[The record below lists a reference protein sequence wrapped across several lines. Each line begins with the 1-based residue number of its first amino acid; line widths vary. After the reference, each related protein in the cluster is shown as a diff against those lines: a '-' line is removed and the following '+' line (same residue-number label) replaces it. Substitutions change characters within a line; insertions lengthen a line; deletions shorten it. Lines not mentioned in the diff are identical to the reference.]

1 MANIKVN
8 EITRTYTYNMQ
19 NSDYCTVAL
28 PITACWGPAFEDPDS
43 LGIDAAT
50 ELENVGWSRFPAT
63 QEGLERFVST
73 YRGPSSNYRITKD
86 YSYQM
91 AMTLIT
97 QGYAVLTC
105 RLCPGTRASV
115 SIPVVDPESSD
126 SSTGATGTLEIKAR
140 YPGTFGNN
148 LRVRITKQKLGADTF
163 YLNLIVYSVDATGG
177 QTAVENKVFV
187 LDPANATDTIPSID
201 GLESNFLTFAITG
214 SPTEDDLVTDGNVN
228 LAGGSDDFA
237 LGNNAADMV
246 QQAIDLADARFDDG
260 ADIST
265 YVRALESVKNT
276 ATLTQAAALRFNEW
290 LYTHCTGTAT
300 YEGIYDL
307 LDDQLTYNPSRLIC
321 PWDDQNILSINPD
334 MIITNMSVSPMHK
347 KLMDIAY
354 TSRCATAYLDI
365 PKSLPRNRVWDEDE
379 DNRGYAQQLS
389 SLAEEKNDTLYT
401 THSALF
407 APWGQ
412 YQYVGTNRQAP
423 ATPAF
428 QALLI
433 ERAMILNQASQYEW
447 AMPTSRVN
455 NVALGKLDY
464 TVPKSLMDQWQSSE
478 GVRVNIITTLPDMGT
493 TLWGNATL
501 FNIPPASY
509 QALANLS
516 TRKLFNAVEDLVF
529 KVGLGI
535 QWHYSNQESFSRFY
549 TGVTPLLDTMR
560 DIGAIEDYAVQMAAD
575 VNGLDTVNANSVVG
589 TIVLVV
595 NGVIENLTVDLIA
608 LPQGSSASSGL
619 NG

>member
-8 EITRTYTYNMQ
+8 EITRTYTYSIQ

-43 LGIDAAT
+43 LGIDVAT
-50 ELENVGWSRFPAT
+50 ELENSGWSRFPAT
-63 QEGLERFVST
+63 QEGLEAFVAT

-91 AMTLIT
+91 AMTLLT
-97 QGYAVLTC
+97 QGYAVLTS

-115 SIPVVDPESSD
+115 SIPEVDGD
-126 SSTGATGTLEIKAR
+126 SSTGSTGTLEIKAK

-148 LRVRITKQKLGADTF
+148 LRIKITKQRLGASTF
-163 YLNLIVYSVDATGG
+163 YLNLIVYSIDSTGG

-187 LDPANATDTIPSID
+187 LDPANATDTIVSVD
-201 GLESNFLTFAITG
+201 ALESDFLTFALSG
-214 SPTEDDLVTDGNVN
+214 SPTEDDLVTDSNVA
-228 LAGGSDDFA
+228 LVGGSDDFA
-237 LGNNAADMV
+237 VADGATPVSIMD
-246 QQAIDLADARFDDG
+246 QAIDLADGRFNDG
-260 ADIST
+260 AEVST
-265 YVRALESVKNT
+265 YVRALETVKNSVTMTT
-276 ATLTQAAALRFNEW
+276 ACAIRFNEW
-290 LYTHCTGTAT
+290 CYTHAVGTGD
-300 YEGIYDL
+300 YQGVYDL
-307 LDDQLTYNPSRLIC
+307 LEDQLTYNPNRIIS
-321 PWDDQNILSINPD
+321 PWDDQNILAINPD
-334 MIITNMSVSPMHK
+334 ETIVDMSVSPMHK

-354 TSRCATAYLDI
+354 TSRCATAYIDI
-365 PKSLPRNRVWDEDE
+365 PKSLPRNRVWDESE
-379 DNRGYAQQLS
+379 TSRGYAQKLS
-389 SLAEEKNDTLYT
+389 SLAEEKGDSLYT

-412 YQYVGTNRQAP
+412 YTYVGTARQAP
-423 ATPAF
+423 ATPSF
-428 QALLI
+428 QALLL

-447 AMPTSRVN
+447 AMPTSRRN
-455 NVALGKLDY
+455 NVPLGKLDY
-464 TVPKSLMDQWQSSE
+464 TVPKTLMDQWQSSE
-478 GVRVNIITTLPDMGT
+478 GVRVNIITSLPDMGN
-493 TLWGNATL
+493 TLWGNSTL

-516 TRKLFNAVEDLVF
+516 SRKLFNAVEDAVF

-535 QWHYSNQESFSRFY
+535 QWSYNNGEAYAKFY

-560 DIGAIEDYAVQMAAD
+560 DIGAIEDYAIQMAAD
-575 VNGLDTVNANSVVG
+575 VNGLDSVNANSVVG

-608 LPQGSSASSGL
+608 LPQGSLASEGL
-619 NG
+619 A

>member
-8 EITRTYTYNMQ
+8 EITRNYSYNMRDT
-19 NSDYCTVAL
+19 DYCTVAM

-43 LGIDAAT
+43 LGVDAAT
-50 ELENVGWSRFPAT
+50 ALENTGWSRFPAT
-63 QEGLERFVST
+63 QEGLERFVAT
-73 YRGPSSNYRITKD
+73 FRGPSSNYRITKD

-91 AMTLIT
+91 AMTLLT
-97 QGYAVLTC
+97 QGYAILAC
-105 RLCPGTRASV
+105 RLCPGTRASA
-115 SIPVVDPESSD
+115 SIPEVDED
-126 SSTGATGTLEIKAR
+126 GSTGATGSLEIKAK
-140 YPGTFGNN
+140 YAGTFGNN
-148 LRVRITKQKLGADTF
+148 LRVKITKQPLGANTF

-177 QTAVENKVFV
+177 QTAVENKVLV
-187 LDPANATDTIPSID
+187 LDPANATDTIPSVD
-201 GLESNFLTFAITG
+201 GLESNFLTFALSG
-214 SPTEDDLVTDGNVN
+214 QPTEDDLVTTVNVS
-228 LAGGSDDFA
+228 LTGGADDFA
-237 LGNNAADMV
+237 LGTSASAMV
-246 QQAIDLADARFDDG
+246 QQAIDFADARFDDG
-260 ADIST
+260 AETST

-276 ATLTQAAALRFNEW
+276 ATVTQAAALRFNEW
-290 LYTHCTGTAT
+290 VYTHLVGTAA
-300 YEGIYDL
+300 YDGVYDL
-307 LDDQLTYNPSRLIC
+307 LTDELTYNPNRIIS

-334 MIITNMSVSPMHK
+334 MIITNMAVSPIHK
-347 KLMDIAY
+347 KLLDVAY
-354 TSRCATAYLDI
+354 VSRCATAYIDI

-379 DNRGYAQQLS
+379 DNRGYAQLLS
-389 SLAEEKNDTLYT
+389 ALAEEKNDPLYT

-412 YQYVGTNRQAP
+412 YQYVGTGRQAP

-428 QALLI
+428 MALLI

-464 TVPKSLMDQWQSSE
+464 TVPKTLMDQWQSSE

-493 TLWGNATL
+493 TIWGNSTL
-501 FNIPPASY
+501 FNVPPATY

-516 TRKLFNAVEDLVF
+516 TRKLFNAVEDVVF

-560 DIGAIEDYAVQMAAD
+560 DIGAIEDYAVQMSAD
-575 VNGLDTVNANSVVG
+575 VNGLDTVNANSVIG

-608 LPQGSSASSGL
+608 LPQGSVAAEGL

>member
-8 EITRTYTYNMQ
+8 EITRNYTYNMQ
-19 NSDYCTVAL
+19 NADYCTVAL
-28 PITACWGPAFEDPDS
+28 PITACWGPAFQDPDS
-43 LGIDAAT
+43 LGTDVAT
-50 ELENVGWSRFPAT
+50 ELENTGWNRFPAT
-63 QEGLERFVST
+63 QEGLERFVTT

-97 QGYAVLTC
+97 QGYGVLTC
-105 RLCPGTRASV
+105 RLCPGTHAV
-115 SIPVVDPESSD
+115 ASIPEVDGD
-126 SSTGATGTLEIKAR
+126 GSTGATGTLELKAK

-148 LRVRITKQKLGADTF
+148 LRIKITKQKLGATTF
-163 YLNLIVYSVDATGG
+163 YLNLIVYSVDSTGS

-201 GLESNFLTFAITG
+201 GLESNYLTFTVTG
-214 SPTEDDLVTDGNVN
+214 NPTEDDLVTTSNVS
-228 LAGGSDDFA
+228 LHDGSDDFA
-237 LGNNAADMV
+237 PADGATPASIM
-246 QQAIDLADARFDDG
+246 QTAIDLADARFDDG
-260 ADIST
+260 AETST
-265 YVRALESVKNT
+265 YVTALQSIKDT
-276 ATLTQAAALRFNEW
+276 ATLTQATAIRFNEW
-290 LYTHCTGTAT
+290 VYTHCTGTAE
-300 YEGIYDL
+300 YDGVYDL
-307 LDDQLTYNPSRLIC
+307 LDDTLTYNPNRIIS
-321 PWDDQNILSINPD
+321 PWDDQNILAINPD
-334 MIITNMSVSPMHK
+334 MVIVNMVISPMHK
-347 KLMDIAY
+347 KLMEVAY
-354 TSRCATAYLDI
+354 RSRCATAYIDI
-365 PKSLPRNRVWDEDE
+365 PKSLPRNRVWDESE

-389 SLAEEKNDTLYT
+389 ALAEEKNDPLYT

-428 QALLI
+428 QALAI
-433 ERAMILNQASQYEW
+433 ERSMIINQASQYEW

-455 NVALGKLDY
+455 NVPLGKLDY
-464 TVPKSLMDQWQSSE
+464 NVPNSLMDQWQSSE
-478 GVRVNIITTLPDMGT
+478 GVRVNIITILPDMGT
-493 TLWGNATL
+493 TLWGNSTL
-501 FNIPPASY
+501 FNVPPATY

-516 TRKLFNAVEDLVF
+516 TRKLFNAVEDVVF

-535 QWHYSNQESFSRFY
+535 QWHYSNSESYSRFY

-575 VNGLDTVNANSVVG
+575 INGLDTVNANSVVG

-595 NGVIENLTVDLIA
+595 NGVIENLTVDLVA
-608 LPQGSSASSGL
+608 LPQGSVAATGL
-619 NG
+619 NA